1 MESKVSSS
9 SKIKYEGILIGIGG
23 FGEVFLPPLPCKLSA
38 TNAKFNTYNTNEYVG
53 KCFRDMK
60 SAQAEYK
67 LQKKVNKIDPHH
79 LFTLCIWQICPI
91 TLSKELASQ
100 IVEKNPYL
108 AKIHPNGLKY
118 KAQIISD
125 YGGSYFLSSLQASQP
140 HFDQSSFPNL
150 FIRIMFFIENMAR
163 MNHAGLFHFDI
174 KENNVLYNFNR
185 NLITMIDYGFVS
197 HSIKQRIYP
206 FLSPK
211 YMGGGVYNVPPEMR
225 IISGILYEYK
235 LAHSQKNKNNSLDF
249 TYANKDLIQ
258 HIFNILST
266 LPPPA
271 NIGKTKPGKKY
282 LQMFTRF
289 SKWYQKPGDDAIFMN
304 INSPIYHKI
313 LKAIL
318 LYARKKDKTAIY
330 NIFDKKIMKQRFES
344 WSMGFLL
351 FNWFVNM
358 YSYFKK
364 YTTHKKVI
372 EYMLGVI
379 CNDLIQSDV
388 SKRLSMPQF
397 LTKINSFLK
406 QNHPTLYKECKI
418 FSRQTKKIHSQMEWC
433 THTKS

>member
-1 MESKVSSS
+1 
-9 SKIKYEGILIGIGG
+9 
-23 FGEVFLPPLPCKLSA
+23 
-38 TNAKFNTYNTNEYVG
+38 
-53 KCFRDMK
+53 MK
-60 SAQAEYK
+60 SAQAEYR

-79 LFTLCIWQICPI
+79 LFTLCVWQICPI

-108 AKIHPNGLKY
+108 AQIHPNGPKY

-125 YGGSYFLSSLQASQP
+125 YGGSFFLNSLQATQG
-140 HFDQSSFPNL
+140 HFEQSSFPNL

-163 MNHAGLFHFDI
+163 MNHTGLFHFDI

-185 NLITMIDYGFVS
+185 NLIMMIDYGFVS
-197 HSIKQRIYP
+197 HSVKQRIKP
-206 FLSPK
+206 FLTPK

-225 IISGILYEYK
+225 LISGILYEYK
-235 LAHSQKNKNNSLDF
+235 LARALKTTKKSLDF
-249 TYANKDLIQ
+249 TYANRDLII
-258 HIFNILST
+258 HIFNLLASF
-266 LPPPA
+266 LPPPP

-282 LQMFTRF
+282 FQMFTRF
-289 SKWYQKPGDDAIFMN
+289 SKWYQKPGDDALFMN
-304 INSPIYHKI
+304 INGHIYDKI

-318 LYARKKDKTAIY
+318 LYARNRNKTPIY

-351 FNWFVNM
+351 FPWFVNM

-372 EYMLGVI
+372 EYMLDVI

-388 SKRLSMPQF
+388 SKRLSMPQVF
-397 LTKINSFLK
+397 NKINSFLK
-406 QNHPTLYKECKI
+406 KNYPTLYKDCKI